1 MSGNNRN
8 IAKIGRNIAGMTQ
21 ERWAEALGY
30 SVRTVAAWE
39 LGEQQP
45 AGEAVIR
52 MVDVTGHQVLAYWYL
67 VDSLGTQNIIPDVE
81 VQALPQAVLS
91 LLRRLRDFGRKERLD
106 ELIDIAEDGRI
117 DQTEREAY
125 DDIMEELDAI
135 IQAAMALRFAKEAD
149 NAVDEKRGGGAPGR
163 V

>member
-1 MSGNNRN
+1 MSGNSRN

-39 LGEQQP
+39 LGEQQS

-149 NAVDEKRGGGAPGR
+149 NAVDEKRGGRAPGR